1 MIVMCPGCSG
11 IDLDVIKREFKDEKI
26 VCGCIGECGGRMDET
41 IVARGREIPSNRNW
55 RATTRSRQDV
65 GMERE
70 GAEDC

>member
-41 IVARGREIPSNRNW
+41 IVAMVNGEFVEARSESEFIIK
-55 RATTRSRQDV
+55 TRSILNSK
-65 GMERE
+65 
-70 GAEDC
+70 